1 MKYLAQVAALL
12 SLTIQPAFATCDLGH
27 FRWDC
32 EMQLNNR
39 PTKSTPSLV
48 QCGLA
53 HGYVSHAEYDALVR
67 FQRANVDMNLT
78 IDDDYMDGP
87 CIPAGR

>member
-1 MKYLAQVAALL
+1 MKCFTLITALL
-12 SLTIQPAFATCDLGH
+12 ILTTHPAFATCNLSQ
-27 FRWDC
+27 FRWEC
-32 EMQLNNR
+32 EMQLNNK
-39 PTKSTPSLV
+39 PTRATPSMV

-78 IDDDYMDGP
+78 VDDDYMDGP
-87 CIPAGR
+87 CIPVGR